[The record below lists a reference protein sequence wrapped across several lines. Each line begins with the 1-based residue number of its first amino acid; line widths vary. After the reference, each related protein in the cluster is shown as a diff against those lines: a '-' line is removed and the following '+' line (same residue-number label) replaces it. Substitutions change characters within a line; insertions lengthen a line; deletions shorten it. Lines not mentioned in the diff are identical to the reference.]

1 MKGLLIKDFKLM
13 LNQKNFFIL
22 IVLILGATACFLD
35 FDYYFLIGYFMFICS
50 LFTISTISY
59 DEFDNGNAFL
69 FTLPFSR
76 SHYVEEKYCFG
87 ILAGTCSWFLSFVIT
102 TIIQMINSNNFI
114 FSDWMLS
121 TLVMLPIMF
130 VMLAI
135 LIPFQ
140 LKYGSENGRIAIII
154 FLGGGFV
161 VCYLLANL
169 LAQSQ
174 INFNSLISFINNVDP
189 LIILLIIFAICLAV
203 LFVSMKISKRIV
215 LKKEF

>member
-76 SHYVEEKYCFG
+76 SRYVEKKYCFG

-189 LIILLIIFAICLAV
+189 LIILLIIFAICLAI
-203 LFVSMKISKRIV
+203 LFVSMKISKQIV

>member
-76 SHYVEEKYCFG
+76 SRYVEEKYCFG

-189 LIILLIIFAICLAV
+189 LIILLIIFAICLAI
-203 LFVSMKISKRIV
+203 LFVSMQISKRIV

>member
-76 SHYVEEKYCFG
+76 SRYVEEKYCFG

-102 TIIQMINSNNFI
+102 TIIQMINFNNFI

-174 INFNSLISFINNVDP
+174 INYNALISFINNVDP
-189 LIILLIIFAICLAV
+189 LIILLIIFAICLAI

>member
-76 SHYVEEKYCFG
+76 SRYVEEKYCFG

-154 FLGGGFV
+154 FLGGGFEIWT
-161 VCYLLANL
+161 L
-169 LAQSQ
+169 
-174 INFNSLISFINNVDP
+174 
-189 LIILLIIFAICLAV
+189 
-203 LFVSMKISKRIV
+203 
-215 LKKEF
+215 

>member
-13 LNQKNFFIL
+13 LNQKKFFIL

-59 DEFDNGNAFL
+59 DEFDNGNVFL

-76 SHYVEEKYCFG
+76 SRYVEEKYCFG

-102 TIIQMINSNNFI
+102 TIIQIINSNNFI

-174 INFNSLISFINNVDP
+174 INFNALISFINNVDP
-189 LIILLIIFAICLAV
+189 LIILLIIFAICLAI

>member
-13 LNQKNFFIL
+13 LNQKKFFIL
-22 IVLILGATACFLD
+22 IVLILGAIACFLD

-76 SHYVEEKYCFG
+76 SRYVEEKYCFG

-161 VCYLLANL
+161 VCY
-169 LAQSQ
+169 
-174 INFNSLISFINNVDP
+174 
-189 LIILLIIFAICLAV
+189 ILLIIFAICLAI

>member
-76 SHYVEEKYCFG
+76 SRYVEEKYCFG

-102 TIIQMINSNNFI
+102 TIIQIINSNNFI

-189 LIILLIIFAICLAV
+189 LIILLIIFAICLAI

>member
-13 LNQKNFFIL
+13 FNQKNFFIL

-76 SHYVEEKYCFG
+76 SRYVEEKYCFG

-174 INFNSLISFINNVDP
+174 INFNALISFINNVDP
-189 LIILLIIFAICLAV
+189 LIILLIIFAICLAI

>member
-76 SHYVEEKYCFG
+76 SRYVEEKYCFG

-114 FSDWMLS
+114 FSDWILS

-174 INFNSLISFINNVDP
+174 INYNALISFINNVDP
-189 LIILLIIFAICLAV
+189 LIILLIIFAICLAI
-203 LFVSMKISKRIV
+203 LFVSMKISKQIV

>member
-13 LNQKNFFIL
+13 LNQKKFFIL
-22 IVLILGATACFLD
+22 IVLILGAIACFLD

-76 SHYVEEKYCFG
+76 SRYVEEKYCFG

-174 INFNSLISFINNVDP
+174 INFNALISFINNVDP
-189 LIILLIIFAICLAV
+189 LIILLIIFAICLAI
-203 LFVSMKISKRIV
+203 LFVSMKISKQIV

>member
-76 SHYVEEKYCFG
+76 SRYVEEKYCFG
-87 ILAGTCSWFLSFVIT
+87 ILAGTCSWFLSFVII

-174 INFNSLISFINNVDP
+174 INFNALISFINNVDP
-189 LIILLIIFAICLAV
+189 LIILLIIFAICLAI

>member
-76 SHYVEEKYCFG
+76 SRYVEEKYCFG

-102 TIIQMINSNNFI
+102 TIIQMINFNNFI

-174 INFNSLISFINNVDP
+174 INFNALISFINNIDP
-189 LIILLIIFAICLAV
+189 LIILLIIFAICLAI

>member
-13 LNQKNFFIL
+13 LNQKKFFIL

-76 SHYVEEKYCFG
+76 SRYVEEKYCFG

-102 TIIQMINSNNFI
+102 TIIQMINFNNFI

-174 INFNSLISFINNVDP
+174 INFNALISFINNVDP
-189 LIILLIIFAICLAV
+189 LIILLIIFAICLAI